1 MHILSWNCRGLGSPE
16 AVNALRRIV
25 VNEDPQVV
33 FLQETKLHQ
42 HELERVKMKL
52 KYSGLLVVGCEG
64 QGRKHRGGLAL
75 VWKREVQ
82 VSVTSY
88 LQNHIDV
95 MMTYKGQ
102 PPWRYTGIYGHP
114 EESKKGQTGEL
125 LRTLFDDE
133 NVPWLCGG
141 DLNLMLWSTEKQGGG
156 AFNFEEANIL
166 RQAMDHCKLE
176 DMGFIGHPFTWT
188 NNRGGLEN
196 LQERL
201 DRNERVGSV
210 GKKRRKKLYR
220 FEKIWLRDEKCMEI
234 IQDVWRQEEDACRNI
249 GWTATK
255 LRSWSKQTFGNL
267 AKVLRDL
274 KGQMQ
279 TLMQENQIQEVI
291 DR

>member
-1 MHILSWNCRGLGSPE
+1 MMHILSWNCRGLGSPE

-201 DRNERVGSV
+201 DRFVSNMEWKEMFGGSYVSHLEKHKSDHLPLLVCIKERTGRF
-210 GKKRRKKLYR
+210 RREKTQ
-220 FEKIWLRDEKCMEI
+220 EKII
-234 IQDVWRQEEDACRNI
+234 SI
-249 GWTATK
+249 
-255 LRSWSKQTFGNL
+255 
-267 AKVLRDL
+267 
-274 KGQMQ
+274 
-279 TLMQENQIQEVI
+279 
-291 DR
+291 